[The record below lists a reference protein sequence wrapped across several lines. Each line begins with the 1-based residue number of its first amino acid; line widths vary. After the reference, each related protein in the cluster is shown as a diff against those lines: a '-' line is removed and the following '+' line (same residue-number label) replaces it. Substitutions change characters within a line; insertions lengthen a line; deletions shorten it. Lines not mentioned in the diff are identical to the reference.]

1 MKINDRLQWLY
12 ELRGKQI
19 KLGLEP
25 TRKFLSKIEMPV
37 LPYPVIHVAGTN
49 GKGSTSFF
57 IYKILLAHGLDAGLY
72 TSPHIEKFN
81 ERIRVNDKLIST
93 EQIENFLEKYESY
106 IEETEITFFEATTA
120 MAMEYFAKEKVDVV
134 VLETG
139 LGGRFDATN
148 VVDPSIVVLT
158 HIAMDH
164 ENFLGDSLIAIAK
177 EKLGI
182 VKSGRNVFSSPQQE
196 EITPQIENYCKNLSA
211 KLSFVFP
218 QEIKM
223 NGPFSTFAL
232 HGKTYKIVMPGLHQV
247 QNASLALEVAKN
259 FLGEKYSSKIAQ
271 QTLPVVKWPGRIE
284 IVSDKPL
291 IIFDAAHNESS
302 LKALLGTLDIA
313 FPNKK
318 WIAIM
323 AVMADKDLTAVLSE
337 LHAKFSKIWCRSF
350 NYHRALSASHL
361 RDLLQNAG
369 IDAELL
375 PQSGLANL
383 IKSVEED
390 TGIVVLGTHYILAE
404 TRKQLN
410 RIKRSLKA

>member
-25 TRKFLSKIEMPV
+25 TRKFLSNISMPA

-57 IYKILLAHGLDAGLY
+57 IYKILLAHGLNVGLY

-81 ERIRVNDKLIST
+81 ERIRVNDKLIPT
-93 EQIENFLEKYESY
+93 KQIQNFLEKYESY
-106 IEETEITFFEATTA
+106 IEETEITFFEATTV

-148 VVDPSIVVLT
+148 VVDPAIVVLT
-158 HIAMDH
+158 YIAMDH
-164 ENFLGDSLIAIAK
+164 ENFLGDNLAAIAR

-182 VKSGRNVFSSPQQE
+182 VKSYKNVFSSSQE
-196 EITPQIENYCKNLSA
+196 EEIKPQIENYCKKLSANLS
-211 KLSFVFP
+211 FIIP
-218 QEIKM
+218 QNIKRCDI
-223 NGPFSTFAL
+223 FTTFTL
-232 HGKTYKIVMPGLHQV
+232 HGNTYKISMPGIHQV
-247 QNASLALEVAKN
+247 QNASLALEVAKS
-259 FLGEKYSSKIAQ
+259 FLGGKYSSKIAQ
-271 QTLPVVKWPGRIE
+271 QTLPDVQWPGRIE
-284 IVSDKPL
+284 IVSNKPL

-302 LKALLGTLDIA
+302 LKALLSTLDLT

-323 AVMADKDLTAVLSE
+323 AVMADKDLSAVLSE
-337 LHAKFSKIWCRSF
+337 LHAMFSKIWCRSF
-350 NYHRALSASHL
+350 NYHRALPALQL

-369 IDAELL
+369 IDAEILS
-375 PQSGLANL
+375 QSGLFK
-383 IKSVEED
+383 IIRDIEED

>member
-25 TRKFLSKIEMPV
+25 TRKFLSKIGMPV

-49 GKGSTSFF
+49 GKGSTSFY
-57 IYKILLAHGLDAGLY
+57 IYKILLAHGLNVGLY

-81 ERIRVNDKLIST
+81 ERVRVNDKLIST
-93 EQIENFLEKYESY
+93 KQIQKFLEKYESY
-106 IEETEITFFEATTA
+106 IEETEITFFEATTV
-120 MAMEYFAKEKVDVV
+120 MAMDYFAKEKVDVV

-164 ENFLGDSLIAIAK
+164 ENFLGDNLNAITR

-182 VKSGRNVFSSPQQE
+182 VKSGKNVFSSSQKE
-196 EITPQIENYCKNLSA
+196 EIIPQIENYCKNISA
-211 KLSFVFP
+211 KLSFISP
-218 QEIKM
+218 HNIKM
-223 NGPFSTFAL
+223 GGPFSAFTL
-232 HGKTYKIVMPGLHQV
+232 HGKTYKISMPGIHQI
-247 QNASLALEVAKN
+247 QNASLALEVAKS
-259 FLGEKYSSKIAQ
+259 FLGGKYSSKIAQ

-284 IVSDKPL
+284 VVSNKPL

-302 LKALLGTLDIA
+302 LKALLDTLDIV

-323 AVMADKDLTAVLSE
+323 AVMADKDLKPVLSE

-350 NYHRALSASHL
+350 DYHRALSALHL

-369 IDAELL
+369 IDADIL
-375 PQSGLANL
+375 PHRGLSNL
-383 IKSVEED
+383 IKNVEED